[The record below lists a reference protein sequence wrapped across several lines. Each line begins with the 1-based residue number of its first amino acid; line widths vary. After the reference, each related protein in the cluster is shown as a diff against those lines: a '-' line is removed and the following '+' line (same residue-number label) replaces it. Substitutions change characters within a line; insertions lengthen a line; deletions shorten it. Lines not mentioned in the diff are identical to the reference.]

1 MRIAYVCSDPGVPVF
16 GTKGAAIH
24 VRELCRA
31 LSALGHEVL
40 ILSPRGDGDRPFG
53 FDVRVETILVSPP
66 EAAARLEQAVANDV
80 RALRCATALFEQGLS
95 ILHAF
100 RPDIVYERYSLFGTG
115 GSALAA
121 ELDVPLIVE
130 VNAPLS
136 DEQRSY
142 RALERWLVGLGVEA
156 HRIAVVANGVDVARF
171 RPAPNGGAAVRAR
184 LGLEGE
190 PVVGFVGTLKT
201 WHDVPTLIRAVA
213 CLRETGRKARL
224 LVVGDGPE
232 RSRLEELAVL
242 EGLAGAAVF
251 VGQVPYEQVPAY
263 LAAMAV
269 AVAPYR
275 ADDDFYFSP
284 LKLVEYLAAGRPVVA
299 AAVGEIAHCV
309 RPRETGLLYP
319 PGNERALA
327 VALAELLDDPRG
339 AARLGLSGQE
349 HVRGFHTWEQNV
361 HAKLYADGRAERLW
375 SKGTL
380 RGLARR
386 AAELNPD
393 PPVGRAL
400 PIPELKAIVQVYPV
414 DATLPA

>member
-53 FDVRVETILVSPP
+53 FDVRAETILVSPP
-66 EAAARLEQAVANDV
+66 EAAARVEQAVANDV

-121 ELDVPLIVE
+121 ELDVPLIEE

-142 RALERWLVGLGVEA
+142 RELAFVEAARGLERDVLRSADRIVTVSPALQRWLVGLGVQA
-156 HRIAVVANGVDVARF
+156 HRIAVVPNGADVARF
-171 RPAPNGGAAVRAR
+171 RPVPNGGAWVRAR

-232 RSRLEELAVL
+232 RSRLEELAGL
-242 EGLAGAAVF
+242 EGLAEAAVF

-263 LAAMAV
+263 LGAMAV

-299 AAVGEIAHCV
+299 AAVGEIGHCI

-327 VALAELLDDPRG
+327 VALAELLDDPGG

-349 HVRGFHTWEQNV
+349 HVRGFHTWEQNA
-361 HAKLYADGRAERLW
+361 HAVTEL
-375 SKGTL
+375 
-380 RGLARR
+380 
-386 AAELNPD
+386 AAE
-393 PPVGRAL
+393 AL
-400 PIPELKAIVQVYPV
+400 ALKA
-414 DATLPA
+414 AT